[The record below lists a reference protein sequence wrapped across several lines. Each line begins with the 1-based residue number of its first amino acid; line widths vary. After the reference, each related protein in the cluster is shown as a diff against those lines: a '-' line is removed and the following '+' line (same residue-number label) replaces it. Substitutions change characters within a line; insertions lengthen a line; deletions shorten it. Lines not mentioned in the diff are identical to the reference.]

1 MECRRGEPQYPRRVA
16 HGDRALEY
24 AREHS
29 TTTSPQLREL
39 TEATH
44 RELELPQMLSGV
56 LDGGL
61 LMALVH
67 ATRASLVLE
76 VGTFS
81 GYSSLAMASAL
92 PQNGRVVTCEID
104 EKAAAIARR
113 NFAQSPFGDRIDL
126 RLGPAIDTMT
136 TLEGPFDLV
145 FIDADKTGYLDYYEA
160 VLPRLA
166 PHGLIAVD
174 NTLWGGRVLDPS
186 EDSEATQA
194 IRQFND
200 HVLAD
205 ERTDCV
211 LLPVG
216 DGMTLIWARR
226 PSA

>member
-1 MECRRGEPQYPRRVA
+1 MA
-16 HGDRALEY
+16 HDDRALEY

-29 TTTSPQLREL
+29 TTTSPLLREV
-39 TEATH
+39 TETTH
-44 RELELPQMLSGV
+44 RELERPQMLSGV

-76 VGTFS
+76 IGTFS

-92 PQNGRVVTCEID
+92 PPGGRVVTCEID
-104 EKAAAIARR
+104 ERAAAIARR
-113 NFAQSPFGDRIDL
+113 HFAASPLGERIEL
-126 RLGPAIDTMT
+126 RGGPAIETLR

-160 VLPRLA
+160 TVPKLA
-166 PHGLIAVD
+166 PHGLIVVD
-174 NTLWGGRVLDPS
+174 NTLWGGRVVDPS
-186 EDSEATQA
+186 EDSDATRA
-194 IRQFND
+194 IRRFND

-205 ERTDCV
+205 ERTECV

-216 DGMTLIWARR
+216 DGMTVIWAR
-226 PSA
+226 PEAA